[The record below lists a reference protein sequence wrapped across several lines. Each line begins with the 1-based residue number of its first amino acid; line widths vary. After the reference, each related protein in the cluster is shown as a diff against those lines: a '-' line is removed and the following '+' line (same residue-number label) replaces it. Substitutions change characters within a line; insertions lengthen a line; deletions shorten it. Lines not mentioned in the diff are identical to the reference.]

1 MDTARLADTIIAWYG
16 EHARDLPW
24 RAPGTSPWAVL
35 VSEFM
40 LQQTPVNRVLGPW
53 QDWVARWPTPS
64 ALVAEPVG
72 EAVRA
77 WGRLGYPRRAQRL
90 HAAAVAIVE
99 RHGGQVPRDPDALR
113 ALPGIGDYTAA
124 AVASFAFGARRV
136 VLDVNVRRVLARL
149 DGGSDTPTGSPTA
162 AERRRAEAWL
172 PAEPLASRWSVAA
185 MELGAQLCQ
194 ASNPGCAAC
203 PVRPDCR
210 WLAAGRPPGPPRRRQ
225 LYAGTDRAARG
236 HLLHRLRDRDPGEAV
251 PPGALLD
258 GWPDAEQAARA
269 LRSLVADGLVAATP
283 DGYRL

>member
-1 MDTARLADTIIAWYG
+1 MDTARLAGTIIAWYG

-24 RAPGTSPWAVL
+24 RAPGTSAWAVM

-53 QDWVARWPTPS
+53 RDWLARWPTPS
-64 ALVAEPVG
+64 ALAAEPVG
-72 EAVRA
+72 EAIRA

-99 RHGGQVPRDPDALR
+99 RHGGEVPRDPDALR
-113 ALPGIGDYTAA
+113 ALPGVGDYTAA

-149 DGGSDTPTGSPTA
+149 DGGGDGPDGSPTA
-162 AERRRAEAWL
+162 AERRRAEEWL
-172 PAEPLASRWSVAA
+172 PAEPLAARWSVAA
-185 MELGAQLCQ
+185 MELGAQLCR
-194 ASNPGCAAC
+194 ASNPRCAAC
-203 PVRPDCR
+203 PVRADCR

-236 HLLHRLRDRDPGEAV
+236 HVLHRLRDRAAGETV
-251 PPGALLD
+251 PSGGLID
-258 GWPDAEQAARA
+258 GWPDAEQATRA
-269 LRSLVADGLVAATP
+269 LQSLVADGLVVSTG